1 MSRFTRPQVASASQT
16 FRRSILDRYVPRL
29 TLKMFDTKESC
40 LVGIADE
47 TGTLKESE
55 VFCQFQENDESPPK
69 VVVNEVLVCRAPACE
84 SFRISEM
91 ATQC

>member
-29 TLKMFDTKESC
+29 TSKMFDTKGC

-47 TGTLKESE
+47 TGTLKEGE
-55 VFCQFQENDESPPK
+55 IFCQFQENDESPPK

-84 SFRISEM
+84 SFRIFET
-91 ATQC
+91 ATRC